1 MNSKTKIPALTTAVC
16 CLFLCQPLNA
26 QTVELELNKTLSPS
40 DTLPY
45 DISDSSIY
53 TLDGEAYTGSIDEN
67 TNITVDYDLI
77 AESADYSSYTLA
89 MVNKSFTAGDFTYN
103 MTLPQ
108 NFWVKQMLEIAW
120 GQTMSVK
127 NMTLHTLDS
136 LTGHPKLIIS
146 LNQNAT
152 LDVREDFEF
161 IDTRSSNA
169 WYQTRLTIYGGGN
182 INVAGD
188 FTIKSEI
195 PDPAPQDMPVG
206 IDFTVETANFNV
218 GGVLTLENN
227 VAAHDNVFR
236 TTSSSGGTFYRTIG
250 GLQVSANGMIQLAG
264 NAEANTTELS
274 FTNSGVS
281 EYVGGLLS
289 REVDGQ
295 IVANKLNVRMN
306 ASDAANGRQIMRFT
320 TTNGWKLDA
329 DTYADS
335 ASALGEVEVSS
346 GRLDIG
352 MYDGM
357 KGGVL
362 YLSAYSGRDSDAVF
376 SATGNDSGNEIGKVV
391 FDKMSFYHGTIAVDA
406 IETASDFIQ
415 INGALTKSSDTSS
428 LTFDISIS
436 AYDLQQWLLAAGAE
450 EWDLELLS
458 FATSGSNVS
467 EGDFIL
473 ALEDGVS
480 GEIFIKE
487 LDGVSTIVA
496 SLTATVPEPAEIA
509 SLFGLFTL
517 FAAALR
523 RKK

>member
-1 MNSKTKIPALTTAVC
+1 
-16 CLFLCQPLNA
+16 
-26 QTVELELNKTLSPS
+26 
-40 DTLPY
+40 
-45 DISDSSIY
+45 
-53 TLDGEAYTGSIDEN
+53 
-67 TNITVDYDLI
+67 
-77 AESADYSSYTLA
+77 
-89 MVNKSFTAGDFTYN
+89 
-103 MTLPQ
+103 
-108 NFWVKQMLEIAW
+108 
-120 GQTMSVK
+120 MSVK

-195 PDPAPQDMPVG
+195 PDPAPQGMPVG

-281 EYVGGLLS
+281 EFVGGLLS

-320 TTNGWKLDA
+320 TTNG
-329 DTYADS
+329 
-335 ASALGEVEVSS
+335 
-346 GRLDIG
+346 
-352 MYDGM
+352 
-357 KGGVL
+357 
-362 YLSAYSGRDSDAVF
+362 
-376 SATGNDSGNEIGKVV
+376 
-391 FDKMSFYHGTIAVDA
+391 
-406 IETASDFIQ
+406 
-415 INGALTKSSDTSS
+415 
-428 LTFDISIS
+428 
-436 AYDLQQWLLAAGAE
+436 
-450 EWDLELLS
+450 
-458 FATSGSNVS
+458 
-467 EGDFIL
+467 
-473 ALEDGVS
+473 
-480 GEIFIKE
+480 
-487 LDGVSTIVA
+487 
-496 SLTATVPEPAEIA
+496 
-509 SLFGLFTL
+509 
-517 FAAALR
+517 
-523 RKK
+523 

>member
-1 MNSKTKIPALTTAVC
+1 M
-16 CLFLCQPLNA
+16 
-26 QTVELELNKTLSPS
+26 
-40 DTLPY
+40 
-45 DISDSSIY
+45 
-53 TLDGEAYTGSIDEN
+53 
-67 TNITVDYDLI
+67 
-77 AESADYSSYTLA
+77 
-89 MVNKSFTAGDFTYN
+89 
-103 MTLPQ
+103 
-108 NFWVKQMLEIAW
+108 
-120 GQTMSVK
+120 
-127 NMTLHTLDS
+127 
-136 LTGHPKLIIS
+136 
-146 LNQNAT
+146 
-152 LDVREDFEF
+152 
-161 IDTRSSNA
+161 
-169 WYQTRLTIYGGGN
+169 
-182 INVAGD
+182 
-188 FTIKSEI
+188 
-195 PDPAPQDMPVG
+195 
-206 IDFTVETANFNV
+206 
-218 GGVLTLENN
+218 LTLENGA
-227 VAAHDNVFR
+227 AAHDNVFR

-264 NAEANTTELS
+264 NSEANTTELS

-281 EYVGGLLS
+281 EFVGGLLS

-320 TTNGWKLDA
+320 TTSGWKLDA

-362 YLSAYSGRDSDAVF
+362 YLSAYSGRDSEAVF
-376 SATGNDSGNEIGKVV
+376 SAAGNDSGNEIGKVV

-436 AYDLQQWLLAAGAE
+436 AYDLQQWILAAGAE

-458 FATSGSNVS
+458 FATAGSNVS

-480 GEIFIKE
+480 GEISIKE

>member
-1 MNSKTKIPALTTAVC
+1 MNSKTKIPALTTAIC

-45 DISDSSIY
+45 DISDASIY
-53 TLDGEAYTGSIDEN
+53 TLDGEAYTGSINEN
-67 TNITVDYDLI
+67 TNITVDYNLI
-77 AESADYSSYTLA
+77 AKSEDYASYLLA
-89 MVNKSFTAGDFTYN
+89 KVNKSFTAGDFTYN
-103 MTLPQ
+103 MTFPQ
-108 NFWVKQMLEIAW
+108 EFWYKQMLEIAW

-136 LTGHPKLIIS
+136 STSHPILAIS

-152 LDVREDFEF
+152 LNVREDFEF
-161 IDTRSSNA
+161 IDTRSSNG
-169 WYQTRLTIYGGGN
+169 WYLTQLTIFGGGN

-195 PDPAPQDMPVG
+195 PDPAPQGMPVG
-206 IDFTVETANFNV
+206 INFTVEAANFNV
-218 GGVLTLENN
+218 RGVLTLENGA
-227 VAAHDNVFR
+227 AAHDNVFR

-289 REVDGQ
+289 REVGGQ

-320 TTNGWKLDA
+320 TTSGWELGA
-329 DTYADS
+329 DKTYADS
-335 ASALGEVEVSS
+335 ASALGEVEVSN

-357 KGGVL
+357 KGGLL

-376 SATGNDSGNEIGKVV
+376 SAAGNDSGNEIGKVV
-391 FDKMSFYHGTIAVDA
+391 FDKMTFYHGTIAVDA
-406 IETASDFIQ
+406 IKTASDFIQ
-415 INGALTKSSDTSS
+415 INGALTKHSGTSS

-436 AYDLQQWLLAAGAE
+436 AYDLQQWILADGAE

-458 FATSGSNVS
+458 FATAGSNVS
-467 EGDFIL
+467 KEDFIL

-480 GEIFIKE
+480 GEISIKE

-496 SLTATVPEPAEIA
+496 SLTVPEPAEIA